1 MSEIRFIVQRD
12 ITLKI
17 MVFLTGV
24 TGSLVSA
31 LKRLLADAALY
42 SYTGYI

>member
-31 LKRLLADAALY
+31 LKKEVVSWCRL
-42 SYTGYI
+42 I